1 MPRPIRPP
9 ELAEL
14 ETLVVCA
21 AEGSLAGAAE
31 RLGISRPAVAKRM
44 RNLEALAGRPLLDR
58 GARGVRLTGDGAT
71 LLAGAR
77 RVLDERDTLMGTLTA
92 LRAGGG
98 SADLE
103 GVRELLGRSTPADR
117 AAQRPEARLAET
129 ERLLAIVL
137 GATAT
142 GVVISDPDTALVRE
156 VNDAFCRFLGRERDE
171 LVGRVATE
179 SGTWYDDED
188 RGRLVAEVRRTGGA
202 HDVTVRALRP
212 DGSLR
217 VGTAS
222 SRVVQLAGRPL
233 MLTTVDDVT
242 HAWRLGALH
251 AATVRA
257 SHGLA
262 GVAARAV
269 GGNRGEVLLA
279 ALLAELR
286 DAGGFRSAL
295 LWTAAAARPA
305 LVVGEPVPAG
315 LGGELARARPV
326 RARDGV
332 DRVGA
337 LRPAPGALTGLAG
350 PATGSGDRLVVL
362 AAGRLDDAHE
372 QLFAGVLEDAT
383 TLVVAAG

>member
-1 MPRPIRPP
+1 MPQPIRAP

-58 GARGVRLTGDGAT
+58 GARGVRLTGDGAA

-77 RVLDERDTLMGTLTA
+77 RVLDERDALMGTLTG

-98 SADLE
+98 PGLD
-103 GVRELLGRSTPADR
+103 GVRELLGRSSAAER

-137 GATAT
+137 GTTAT
-142 GVVISDPDTALVRE
+142 GVVISDPETALVRE
-156 VNDAFCRFLGRERDE
+156 VNEAFCRFLGRERDE
-171 LVGRVATE
+171 LVGRRATE
-179 SGTWYDDED
+179 SGTWYDDGE
-188 RGRLVAEVRRTGGA
+188 RKRLVAEVRRTGSA

-212 DGSLR
+212 DGSVR

-222 SRVVQLAGRPL
+222 SRAVELAGRPL

-242 HAWRLGALH
+242 DAWRLGALH
-251 AATVRA
+251 AAAVRA
-257 SHGLA
+257 SRGLA
-262 GVAARAV
+262 DVAARAV

-279 ALLAELR
+279 ALLTELR
-286 DAGGFRSAL
+286 DSGGFRCAL
-295 LWTAAAARPA
+295 LWTAEVARPT
-305 LVVGEPVPAG
+305 LVVGEPAPPE
-315 LGGELARARPV
+315 LGDELARARPL
-326 RARDGV
+326 RDRPGV
-332 DRVGA
+332 DRLGA
-337 LRPAPGALTGLAG
+337 SRPDPGALTGLAG
-350 PATGSGDRLVVL
+350 PATGSGGRLVVL
-362 AAGRLDDAHE
+362 AADRLDDAHE
-372 QLFAGVLEDAT
+372 QLFAGLLEDAT
-383 TLVVAAG
+383 TLLVAAG